1 MPEFQLGTW
10 PLSANSWY
18 VHSGRWELFLGKEEE
33 VENMHSKYLMSNFPF
48 FVPAG
53 KEMEL
58 VFGLFIFRGVTR
70 LETFHKK

>member
-1 MPEFQLGTW
+1 M
-10 PLSANSWY
+10 
-18 VHSGRWELFLGKEEE
+18 HSGHWELFLGKDQE
-33 VENMHSKYLMSNFPF
+33 VENKPSKYLISNFPL

-70 LETFHKK
+70 LETFHKE